1 MNSIN
6 DIIVPKDPSKEI
18 KELKDTLINISPS
31 NSESDTSKII
41 NSKKVFNFNS
51 DDSKSKNSK
60 NSKYL
65 QKLKENKYSNKK
77 SFLPPQSNSILCKK
91 LQKEIDS
98 LNYQISILNKKNNE
112 LENENAYAKNEIQK
126 LNNIK
131 ENEIKTLIEKEE
143 SLNTKIKL
151 KEQDI
156 ENLNKQIEEN
166 KKNKF
171 DYENLK
177 ETNRE
182 LNIENENLKTTLNNL
197 NKLTETLKNDIQ
209 NYKNQI
215 EEING
220 KNNTLKNDRV
230 YVLNDA
236 FVSKEKNKE
245 LINENELLKRE
256 NDEYKNVNDTL
267 LVKIENY
274 ENLKEDEY
282 KERLNKMKENLE
294 NKYKNDIEKLN
305 SNLSKLNESKI
316 KFLSQQNNELK
327 EKLLNKEKELNL
339 LITSNDKDSL
349 EKQSYINSLKDE
361 IEYNKLQMKIKEEDL
376 KRLNNVYNENIK
388 IIEYLQN
395 ENKILKEKNKV
406 LIDEFH
412 NMISQSKDN
421 EIALNNKIKL
431 LESQNKDYEQFES
444 ELDKLL
450 INNSITSITDEKSI
464 EFINSLKNLPENNK
478 KRISQ
483 CILLTTR
490 IQELNIEINK
500 LKNDY
505 NDLLNENKKL
515 KDENF
520 INKNIASQMKDPYE
534 YLINQLN
541 EKNNMIE
548 KYEIEL
554 EDLNKKLK
562 AILNENQYLNDKLND
577 TEKDLKTILT
587 NRNKIEELEFLVR
600 KIVSDESLR
609 RGKKEEIDQLWDI
622 YFPYRNEDINKNIN
636 FSKYNNNSNTKNKY
650 YNS

>member
-327 EKLLNKEKELNL
+327 EKLSKTEKKLNELYL
-339 LITSNDKDSL
+339 SNDNLSL
-349 EKQSYINSLKDE
+349 ETKTYINSLKDE
-361 IEYNKLQMKIKEEDL
+361 IEYNKIQMKIKDEDL
-376 KRLNNVYNENIK
+376 NRLNNVYNDNIDVIK
-388 IIEYLQN
+388 MLQN
-395 ENKILKEKNKV
+395 EINILKEKNKV
-406 LIDEFH
+406 LLDEFQK
-412 NMISQSKDN
+412 MISQEKNN
-421 EIALNNKIKL
+421 EMLLNNKIIL
-431 LESQNKDYEQFES
+431 LENKNKDYEQFES

-450 INNSITSITDEKSI
+450 LNNTIISLNDEKTI
-464 EFINSLKNLPENNK
+464 EFMNKLKNLPENNK

-483 CILLTTR
+483 CLLLVTR
-490 IQELNIEINK
+490 IQELNIEIHNLQK
-500 LKNDY
+500 ENLELINQ
-505 NDLLNENKKL
+505 NKKL
-515 KDENF
+515 NEESF
-520 INKNIASQMKDPYE
+520 INKNIANQMKDPYE
-534 YLINQLN
+534 YILIQLE
-541 EKNNMIE
+541 EKNNLVQQN
-548 KYEIEL
+548 KIEL
-554 EDLNKKLK
+554 DDLNKKLK
-562 AILNENQYLNDKLND
+562 AALSENEFLTSKLNE
-577 TEKDLKTILT
+577 TEKDLKQIMN
-587 NRNKIEELEFLVR
+587 NRSQIQNLEVLVR
-600 KIVSDESLR
+600 KIVKEEALR
-609 RGKKEEIDQLWDI
+609 RGRKEEIDFLWDI
-622 YFPYRNEDINKNIN
+622 NFPYKNEDINKNIN
-636 FSKYNNNSNTKNKY
+636 FSNYQNTKSTQNKY
-650 YNS
+650 YN

>member
-77 SFLPPQSNSILCKK
+77 SYLPPQSNSILCKK

>member
-294 NKYKNDIEKLN
+294 NKYKNDIETLN

>member
-1 MNSIN
+1 MQSEN
-6 DIIVPKDPSKEI
+6 
-18 KELKDTLINISPS
+18 TNI
-31 NSESDTSKII
+31 
-41 NSKKVFNFNS
+41 
-51 DDSKSKNSK
+51 
-60 NSKYL
+60 
-65 QKLKENKYSNKK
+65 Q
-77 SFLPPQSNSILCKK
+77 
-91 LQKEIDS
+91 
-98 LNYQISILNKKNNE
+98 
-112 LENENAYAKNEIQK
+112 NEIIK
-126 LNNIK
+126 INNIK
-131 ENEIKTLIEKEE
+131 ENEIKTLLEKETQFKTN
-143 SLNTKIKL
+143 LKL
-151 KEQDI
+151 KEEDI
-156 ENLNKQIEEN
+156 ENFKKQIEE
-166 KKNKF
+166 KKKEKI
-171 DYENLK
+171 DYEHLK
-177 ETNRE
+177 ETNRQ
-182 LNIENENLKTTLNNL
+182 LNSENEKLKETLNNL
-197 NKLTETLKNDIQ
+197 NKVIENLNIDVKKYKDQ
-209 NYKNQI
+209 N

-220 KNNTLKNDRV
+220 KNNTLKNDRAF
-230 YVLNDA
+230 VLNDA
-236 FVSKEKNKE
+236 FISKEKNKDLE
-245 LINENELLKRE
+245 IENEKLK
-256 NDEYKNVNDTL
+256 NQNNEYKKLNDNL
-267 LVKIENY
+267 LRKIETY
-274 ENLKEDEY
+274 DDLKEKEY
-282 KERLNKMKENLE
+282 KERLEKMKDNLE
-294 NKYKNDIEKLN
+294 KKYKEDLEKMND
-305 SNLSKLNESKI
+305 NLSKLTETKI

-421 EIALNNKIKL
+421 EFALNNKIKL

>member
-1 MNSIN
+1 MNSIS
-6 DIIVPKDPSKEI
+6 DIIVPEDPSKEI

-31 NSESDTSKII
+31 NSESEVSKII
-41 NSKKVFNFNS
+41 NSKKTFNS
-51 DDSKSKNSK
+51 DDSKSK

-65 QKLKENKYSNKK
+65 QKLKENKPSNKK

-91 LQKEIDS
+91 LQKEIDT
-98 LNYQISILNKKNNE
+98 LNYKISILNKNNYD
-112 LENENAYAKNEIQK
+112 LQKENLNIKNEIKK

-131 ENEIKTLIEKEE
+131 ENEIQTLIEKEE

-177 ETNRE
+177 ETNRQ
-182 LNIENENLKTTLNNL
+182 LNIENENLKTSLNNL
-197 NKLTETLKNDIQ
+197 NKLIENLKNDIQ

-215 EEING
+215 EEIKG

-256 NDEYKNVNDTL
+256 NEEYRNVNDSL
-267 LVKIENY
+267 LTKIENY
-274 ENLKEDEY
+274 DNLKEDEY
-282 KERLNKMKENLE
+282 KEKLNKMKENLE

-305 SNLSKLNESKI
+305 SNLAKLNESEI

-327 EKLLNKEKELNL
+327 EQLLNKEKELNL

-421 EIALNNKIKL
+421 EFALNNKIKL

-587 NRNKIEELEFLVR
+587 NRNKIEKLEFLVR

-636 FSKYNNNSNTKNKY
+636 FSKYNNNTNTKNKY
-650 YNS
+650 YNY

>member
-1 MNSIN
+1 LQSEN
-6 DIIVPKDPSKEI
+6 
-18 KELKDTLINISPS
+18 TNI
-31 NSESDTSKII
+31 
-41 NSKKVFNFNS
+41 
-51 DDSKSKNSK
+51 
-60 NSKYL
+60 
-65 QKLKENKYSNKK
+65 Q
-77 SFLPPQSNSILCKK
+77 
-91 LQKEIDS
+91 
-98 LNYQISILNKKNNE
+98 
-112 LENENAYAKNEIQK
+112 NEIIK
-126 LNNIK
+126 INNIK
-131 ENEIKTLIEKEE
+131 ENEIKTLLEKETQFKTN
-143 SLNTKIKL
+143 LKL
-151 KEQDI
+151 KEEDI
-156 ENLNKQIEEN
+156 ENFKKQIEE
-166 KKNKF
+166 KKKEKI
-171 DYENLK
+171 DYEHLK
-177 ETNRE
+177 ETNRQ
-182 LNIENENLKTTLNNL
+182 LNSENEKLKETLNNL
-197 NKLTETLKNDIQ
+197 NKVIENLNIDVKKYKDQ
-209 NYKNQI
+209 N

-220 KNNTLKNDRV
+220 KNNTLKNDRAF
-230 YVLNDA
+230 VLNDA
-236 FVSKEKNKE
+236 FISKEKNKDLE
-245 LINENELLKRE
+245 IENEKLK
-256 NDEYKNVNDTL
+256 NQNNEYKKLNDNL
-267 LVKIENY
+267 LRKIETY
-274 ENLKEDEY
+274 DDLKEKEY
-282 KERLNKMKENLE
+282 KERLEKMKDNLE
-294 NKYKNDIEKLN
+294 KKYKEDLEKMND
-305 SNLSKLNESKI
+305 NLSKLTETKI

-421 EIALNNKIKL
+421 EFALNNKIKL

>member
-1 MNSIN
+1 MNSIS
-6 DIIVPKDPSKEI
+6 DIIVPEDPSKEI

-31 NSESDTSKII
+31 NSESEVSKII
-41 NSKKVFNFNS
+41 NSKKTFNS
-51 DDSKSKNSK
+51 DDSKSK

-65 QKLKENKYSNKK
+65 QKLKENKPSNKK

-91 LQKEIDS
+91 LQKEIDT
-98 LNYQISILNKKNNE
+98 LNYKISILNKNNYD
-112 LENENAYAKNEIQK
+112 LQKENLNIKNEIKK

-177 ETNRE
+177 ETNRQ
-182 LNIENENLKTTLNNL
+182 LNIENENLKTSLNNL
-197 NKLTETLKNDIQ
+197 NKLIENLKNDIQ

-215 EEING
+215 EEIKG

-256 NDEYKNVNDTL
+256 NEEYRNVNDSL
-267 LVKIENY
+267 LTKIENY
-274 ENLKEDEY
+274 DNLKEDEY
-282 KERLNKMKENLE
+282 KEKLNKMKENLE

-305 SNLSKLNESKI
+305 SNLAKLNESEI

-327 EKLLNKEKELNL
+327 EQLLNKEKELNL

-421 EIALNNKIKL
+421 EFALNNKIKL

-515 KDENF
+515 KDESF

-562 AILNENQYLNDKLND
+562 AILNENQYLNDKLNE
-577 TEKDLKTILT
+577 TEKDLKTIIT
-587 NRNKIEELEFLVR
+587 NRNKIGQLEFLVR
-600 KIVSDESLR
+600 KIVNDESIK
-609 RGKKEEIDQLWDI
+609 RGKKEEIDKLWDI
-622 YFPYRNEDINKNIN
+622 YFPFKNEDINKNIN
-636 FSKYNNNSNTKNKY
+636 FSKYNNNTNTKNKY
-650 YNS
+650 YNY